1 MTTVFAKN
9 TIMLNYLFEIDPSEK
24 VTDIALQFGHG
35 WVLAVL
41 LLIAGVALTVYLYR
55 NLDPNEHRRK
65 IMAVAHLLA
74 ALMLALI
81 LLRPGF
87 DYQVSKP
94 FRSTIMILV
103 DTSESMAIAD
113 SRTDPDD
120 IAVVERILKKNG
132 VTSAKRIELAKAAL
146 HHTGANLVKKLSE
159 QHELRFFTFDEEL
172 QPQSGSDDPLA
183 WTADVVADGKSSR
196 IGTAVEDV
204 VNRYAGRP
212 IAGVV
217 VLSDFSWV
225 EGSDPLE
232 ASARLKQRGI
242 PVYCVGIGL
251 PDPPDVQVRR
261 LVAPE
266 VIFAGDKV
274 PLRIQV
280 DSRGYNGDEAQLVVK
295 VDGEEVVTKPFA
307 LTGGSQFIELT
318 YTPEMKSGTVEIE
331 TAVTPLAGETS
342 EGNNQVGHSMRILDD
357 KIQVLYVEGQPR
369 WEFRYLRRVL
379 LRDHRLNVKFL
390 MTEGD
395 PTLPDI
401 SDDYLAE
408 FPLEVGD
415 ALAFDLIIL
424 GDVDSSKFD
433 ARQLE
438 LMEKLVKEAGGSLLM
453 IAGPLASPTTY
464 LDTPIAD
471 ILPVTAAAGQWEP
484 ISDTARPVLTEAGL
498 ISPSTALAA
507 TADEI
512 IEIWE
517 KITPLHHIPPGVRA
531 KPSARVLV
539 TLPKEAETVHDYP
552 LVAWGPYGNG
562 KSMFVGTEALW
573 RMRLEAGS
581 RDHTRFWSQTIKFL
595 TLSRLLGQNKR
606 ISLETNR
613 KSYGSGEEVLIF
625 ANVRSETFEPVD
637 KPSYIVTVGGVEGD
651 DALELE
657 LAPIPNQPGLY
668 SGIHYAGAEGR
679 YQLKT
684 LPDDAKASNIVEF
697 SIVNEPLEGRE
708 TAVNVEVARQMAELS
723 GGKTVALDSLSTL
736 SGEFGYP
743 NKLTTTI
750 RRQQAMWDAPFLF
763 VLFVLFAGVE
773 WYVRRKDHLV

>member
-1 MTTVFAKN
+1 
-9 TIMLNYLFEIDPSEK
+9 MLKYLLGIDPSEK
-24 VTDIALQFGHG
+24 MTDFTLQFSHG
-35 WVLAVL
+35 WGLVL
-41 LLIAGVALTVYLYR
+41 LLIVAAALTVYLYR
-55 NLDPNEHRRK
+55 KVDPNDHRRK
-65 IMAVAHLLA
+65 LMAAAHLLA
-74 ALMLALI
+74 AMMLALI
-81 LLRPGF
+81 LLQPGF
-87 DYQVSKP
+87 EYQVSKP
-94 FRSTIMILV
+94 LRSTIMVLV

-113 SRTDPDD
+113 PRTDKDD
-120 IAVVERILKKNG
+120 IEVVEKILKKSG
-132 VTSAKRIELAKAAL
+132 VTSPSRLELAKAAL
-146 HHTGANLVKKLSE
+146 HHTDVDLVKKLSD
-159 QHELRFFTFDEEL
+159 QHELRFFTFDKEL

-183 WTADVVADGKSSR
+183 WTADVVADGKSSQ
-196 IGTAVEDV
+196 IGTAVEDA
-204 VNRYAGRP
+204 VNRYAGQP

-251 PDPPDVQVRR
+251 PDPPDIQVPR
-261 LVAPE
+261 VIAPE

-274 PLRIQV
+274 PLRVQV
-280 DSRGYNGDEAQLVVK
+280 DSRGYNGDDAQLVVK
-295 VDGEEVVTKPFA
+295 IDGAEVATKPFI
-307 LTGGSQFIELT
+307 LTGGTQFIELT
-318 YTPEMKSGTVEIE
+318 YTPKIKSGTIELEI
-331 TAVTPLAGETS
+331 AVTTFPSETNKD
-342 EGNNQVGHSMRILDD
+342 NNLVRHSMRILDE

-395 PTLPDI
+395 PTLPDL

-408 FPLEVGD
+408 FPMEVSD

-438 LMEKLVKEAGGSLLM
+438 LMEKLVRESGGSLLM
-453 IAGPLASPTTY
+453 IAGPLAAPTSY
-464 LDTPIAD
+464 LDTPIAK
-471 ILPVTAAAGQWEP
+471 ILPITATTGQWEP
-484 ISDTARPVLTEAGL
+484 ISDTTRPVVTEAGL

-507 TADEI
+507 TPDET

-517 KITPLHHIPPGVRA
+517 KITPLHHIPPGVQA
-531 KPSARVLV
+531 KPSAQVLV

-581 RDHTRFWSQTIKFL
+581 RDHSRFWSQTIKFL

-606 ISLETNR
+606 ITLETGR
-613 KSYGSGEEVLIF
+613 KSYSIGEEILIL

-637 KPSYIVTVGGVEGD
+637 QPSYTVTVGDAGED
-651 DALELE
+651 DPLELE
-657 LAPIPNQPGLY
+657 LTPVPGQPGLY
-668 SGIHYAGAEGR
+668 SGNHYAGAEGR

-684 LPDDAKASNIVEF
+684 LPDDAKASNAVEF
-697 SIVNEPLEGRE
+697 SVVNESLESRE
-708 TAVNVEVARQMAELS
+708 TAANLEVARQMAELS
-723 GGKTVALDSLSTL
+723 GGKLVALGALPTL
-736 SGEFGYP
+736 PGEFENP
-743 NKLTTTI
+743 KKLTTTV
-750 RRQQAMWDAPFLF
+750 RRQRALWDTPFLF

-773 WYVRRKDHLV
+773 WFVRRKDHLV

>member
-1 MTTVFAKN
+1 MATA
-9 TIMLNYLFEIDPSEK
+9 DPWTDK
-24 VTDIALQFGHG
+24 DDIAL
-35 WVLAVL
+35 L
-41 LLIAGVALTVYLYR
+41 
-55 NLDPNEHRRK
+55 EK
-65 IMAVAHLLA
+65 
-74 ALMLALI
+74 
-81 LLRPGF
+81 
-87 DYQVSKP
+87 
-94 FRSTIMILV
+94 
-103 DTSESMAIAD
+103 
-113 SRTDPDD
+113 
-120 IAVVERILKKNG
+120 ILKKSG
-132 VTSAKRIELAKAAL
+132 VTSATRLELAKAAL
-146 HHTGANLVKKLSE
+146 HHTDADLVKKLSE
-159 QHELRFFTFDEEL
+159 KHELRFFTFDKEL
-172 QPQSGSDDPLA
+172 QPQSGDDDPLA
-183 WTADVVADGKSSR
+183 WTADLVADGKSSR
-196 IGTAVEDV
+196 IGTAVEDAV
-204 VNRYAGRP
+204 SRYAGRP

-251 PDPPDVQVRR
+251 PDPPDVQVPR
-261 LVAPE
+261 LIAPE

-280 DSRGYNGDEAQLVVK
+280 DSRGYIGDTAQLVVK
-295 VDGEEVVTKPFA
+295 VDDKEVATKPFA

-318 YTPEMKSGTVEIE
+318 YTPEMKSGTVKIE

-342 EGNNQVGHSMRILDD
+342 EDNNHVDHSMRILDE

-395 PTLPDI
+395 PALPDI

-408 FPLEVGD
+408 FPLEVSD

-438 LMEKLVKEAGGSLLM
+438 LMEKLVKEGGGSLLM
-453 IAGPLASPTTY
+453 IAGPLAAPTSY

-471 ILPVTAAAGQWEP
+471 ILPVTASAGQWQP

-507 TADEI
+507 TADET

-539 TLPKEAETVHDYP
+539 TLPKEAETVQDYP
-552 LVAWGPYGNG
+552 LVAWGPYGAG
-562 KSMFVGTEALW
+562 KSMFVGTESLW

-581 RDHTRFWSQTIKFL
+581 RDHGRFWSQTIKFL

-625 ANVRSETFEPVD
+625 AKVLSETFEPVD
-637 KPSYIVTVGGVEGD
+637 QPSYTVTVGG
-651 DALELE
+651 A
-657 LAPIPNQPGLY
+657 
-668 SGIHYAGAEGR
+668 
-679 YQLKT
+679 
-684 LPDDAKASNIVEF
+684 
-697 SIVNEPLEGRE
+697 
-708 TAVNVEVARQMAELS
+708 
-723 GGKTVALDSLSTL
+723 
-736 SGEFGYP
+736 
-743 NKLTTTI
+743 
-750 RRQQAMWDAPFLF
+750 
-763 VLFVLFAGVE
+763 
-773 WYVRRKDHLV
+773 

>member
-1 MTTVFAKN
+1 
-9 TIMLNYLFEIDPSEK
+9 MLNYLFGIDSSEK
-24 VTDIALQFGHG
+24 VTDIVLQFGQG
-35 WVLAVL
+35 WGLAVL
-41 LLIAGVALTVYLYR
+41 LLLAGVALTVYLYR
-55 NLDPNEHRRK
+55 KLDPNDHRRT
-65 IMAVAHLLA
+65 IMAGAHLLA
-74 ALMLALI
+74 ALMIALI

-113 SRTDPDD
+113 SRTDPAD
-120 IAVVERILKKNG
+120 IAVVERILEKSG
-132 VTSAKRIELAKAAL
+132 VTSASRIELAKAAL
-146 HHTGANLVKKLSE
+146 HHTDADLVKKLSD
-159 QHELRFFTFDEEL
+159 QHELRFFTFDEVL
-172 QPQSGSDDPLA
+172 QPQSGGDDPLA

-196 IGTAVEDV
+196 IGTAIEDAV
-204 VNRYAGRP
+204 DRYAGRP

-225 EGSDPLE
+225 KGSDPLE
-232 ASARLKQRGI
+232 ASARLKKRSI
-242 PVYCVGIGL
+242 PVYCVGVGL

-261 LVAPE
+261 LIAPE

-274 PLRIQV
+274 SLRVQV
-280 DSRGYNGDEAQLVVK
+280 DSRGYIGDNAQLVLK
-295 VDGEEVVTKPFA
+295 VDDEEVVTKPFA

-318 YTPEMKSGTVEIE
+318 YTPKMKSGTIEIE
-331 TAVTPLAGETS
+331 TAVTPLSGETT
-342 EGNNQVGHSMRILDD
+342 EDNNQVRHSMRILDE

-395 PTLPDI
+395 PTLADI

-408 FPLEVGD
+408 FPIEVGD

-424 GDVDSSKFD
+424 GDVDSSKFS

-438 LMEKLVKEAGGSLLM
+438 LMEKLVKEGGGSLLM
-453 IAGPLASPTTY
+453 IAGPLAAPTTY
-464 LDTPIAD
+464 LDTPIANV
-471 ILPVTAAAGQWEP
+471 LPVTFAAGQWVP

-507 TADEI
+507 TPDET

-539 TLPKEAETVHDYP
+539 TLPKEAETVQDYP
-552 LVAWGPYGNG
+552 LVAWGPYGSG

-606 ISLETNR
+606 ITLETNR
-613 KSYGSGEEVLIF
+613 KTYGSGEEVLIF

-637 KPSYIVTVGGVEGD
+637 QPSYTVTVDGAEGD
-651 DALELE
+651 DPLELE
-657 LAPIPNQPGLY
+657 LAPVPNQPGLY

-679 YQLKT
+679 YQLQT

-697 SIVNEPLEGRE
+697 SVVNVPLESRE
-708 TAVNVEVARQMAELS
+708 TAANLEVARQMAELS
-723 GGKTVALDSLSTL
+723 GGKLVALSALSTL
-736 SGEFGYP
+736 PEEFGYP
-743 NKLTTTI
+743 KKLTTTI

-773 WYVRRKDHLV
+773 WYVRRKDHLI